1 MIREF
6 FLGFIR
12 IHILYHASKE
22 PVYGAWLMRELA
34 RHGYEIS
41 PGTLY
46 PALRAL
52 EREGYL
58 SKEVRVIEGRQRKYY
73 RITGRGQMVLAE
85 ARERIAELVHEVLE
99 EKEGS

>member
-34 RHGYEIS
+34 RHGYELS

-73 RITGRGQMVLAE
+73 RITERGQMVLAE

-99 EKEGS
+99 EKEGP